1 MPLPRI
7 GLSTYSRK
15 EDEKGRFTLYAQYVD
30 GVRRAGG
37 LPLLLPPG
45 ALREA
50 ETEELL
56 ELVDGWVLTGGGD
69 VDPGLYAGERHPR
82 IYNTDPDRDEAELTL
97 IRAIL
102 RGKRPALCIC
112 RGMQLL
118 NVGLG
123 GSLIGHLPDGDEV
136 EGMVHRTPTRRPLPH
151 PVNVTPRSRL
161 ASILGET
168 ELSPQSWHHQ
178 ALDRVAEGFEVVARA
193 PDGIVEGIESPH
205 HPNLICV
212 QWHPEL
218 TCADEPPQQR
228 LFDAL
233 IAMCGQEGG

>member
-1 MPLPRI
+1 VTLPRI
-7 GLSTYSRK
+7 GLPTYSRK
-15 EDEKGRFTLYAQYVD
+15 EDEKGRFTLYSQYVD

-45 ALREA
+45 ALRET

-56 ELVDGWVLTGGGD
+56 ALVDGWVLTGGGD
-69 VDPGLYAGERHPR
+69 VDPGLYGGERHPR
-82 IYNTDPDRDEAELTL
+82 SYNTDPERDEAELTL
-97 IRAIL
+97 IRAIH
-102 RGKRPALCIC
+102 RGARPALCIC

-118 NVGLG
+118 NVELG
-123 GSLIGHLPDGDEV
+123 GSLIGHLPDRGETD
-136 EGMVHRTPTRRPLPH
+136 GMVHREPPRQPLSH
-151 PVNVTPRSRL
+151 PVSVTPGSRL
-161 ASILGET
+161 ASILGTT
-168 ELSPQSWHHQ
+168 ELSPLSWHHQ

-193 PDGIVEGIESPH
+193 PDGVVEGIESPR

-233 IAMCGQEGG
+233 IAMCGQGED